1 MFLSAAALKWGA
13 AASRVGAKY
22 FARNF
27 CASRIVDM
35 RGTISNPA
43 SPADEFIRPP
53 PWSVSD
59 HLKHCT
65 RICDKFFRGSPKSV
79 KDQVRER
86 QTIKTKPHTAAASTA
101 P

>member
-13 AASRVGAKY
+13 ATSRVGAKY

-43 SPADEFIRPP
+43 SPAEFIRPP